1 MKKLFLP
8 LIALLFTASAVA
20 QKKSTDGARIKKI
33 DSLLTYLYDNNK
45 FMGSVCLR
53 EKGEIIFQ
61 KAYGVADGQNRIPAN
76 IATTYKIGS
85 ITKMFT
91 AAMIFQLIEEK
102 KLTLET
108 QLSEFYPDIDRAR
121 RITINDMLYHKSG
134 IHDYTKDPA
143 FAKYNTK
150 PQTREAMLKRL
161 FAYDSDFRPGD
172 RSEYSNSNYLL
183 LGYIIQDLTLK
194 SYKDNLN
201 ERILTKAGLKNT
213 YYFSKIDP
221 TRNEA
226 YSYKRKGTTWIK
238 QPEWSEAVC
247 GGAGGIQSTPDDL
260 TLFIKAL
267 FDGKIISKTS
277 LDQMTQLDNGYG
289 RGILIYPFA
298 ERNFLGHNGGIE
310 GFTSALGY
318 YPKDDVAFAL
328 LLNASDYDSTEIVT
342 GLLSILYRLP
352 YRFPDLASFN
362 ADKKI
367 LKKYEGTYTSTEFP
381 APIEVKMI
389 DGQLH
394 MHAEEQ
400 GSFFLTP
407 KSNTQFTHPSGIV
420 IEFTDSNFTLKQ
432 NGTTTTFNK
441 Q

>member
-1 MKKLFLP
+1 
-8 LIALLFTASAVA
+8 
-20 QKKSTDGARIKKI
+20 
-33 DSLLTYLYDNNK
+33 
-45 FMGSVCLR
+45 
-53 EKGEIIFQ
+53 
-61 KAYGVADGQNRIPAN
+61 
-76 IATTYKIGS
+76 
-85 ITKMFT
+85 
-91 AAMIFQLIEEK
+91 
-102 KLTLET
+102 
-108 QLSEFYPDIDRAR
+108 
-121 RITINDMLYHKSG
+121 
-134 IHDYTKDPA
+134 
-143 FAKYNTK
+143 
-150 PQTREAMLKRL
+150 
-161 FAYDSDFRPGD
+161 
-172 RSEYSNSNYLL
+172 
-183 LGYIIQDLTLK
+183 
-194 SYKDNLN
+194 
-201 ERILTKAGLKNT
+201 
-213 YYFSKIDP
+213 
-221 TRNEA
+221 
-226 YSYKRKGTTWIK
+226 
-238 QPEWSEAVC
+238 
-247 GGAGGIQSTPDDL
+247 
-260 TLFIKAL
+260 
-267 FDGKIISKTS
+267 
-277 LDQMTQLDNGYG
+277 MTQLDNGYG